1 MGAIQ
6 HAMSPEINVELNPYV
21 GRMASRL
28 VNSFATDYRG
38 SEADRWAL
46 ITEVLGFAAEAEQL
60 LTEQRDRIA
69 QLESLAMTDSLTGVA
84 NRRGLEDFLRR
95 ALANAQ
101 RHGEKGVIIL
111 IDIDNFKAANDRFGH
126 AVGDECLRTVADFL
140 SHSVRVSDLVARY
153 GGDEF
158 CLVLTHCNA
167 ADGHRRMLALKEQL
181 DELVLHHQGEDIPLG
196 GSLGLA
202 SYQRGASLTAIF
214 RQADAAMYRDKQQRK
229 RRQALANGNS
239 TPSP

>member
-1 MGAIQ
+1 MGALQ
-6 HAMSPEINVELNPYV
+6 RAMTPQINVDLNPYV
-21 GRMASRL
+21 GRMAHRL
-28 VNSFATDYRG
+28 VDTFATDYRG

-95 ALANAQ
+95 ALANGE
-101 RHGEKGVIIL
+101 RHGETGVVAL
-111 IDIDNFKAANDRFGH
+111 IDIDNFKDINDRFGH
-126 AVGDECLRTVADFL
+126 DVGDECLRTAARFL
-140 SHSVRVSDLVARY
+140 ESSVRLSDLVARY

-158 CLVLTHCNA
+158 CLILTHCNF
-167 ADGHRRMLALKEQL
+167 ADGHRRMRALQEQL
-181 DELVLHHQGEDIPLG
+181 NNLVLHHEGEDITLG

-202 SYQRGASLTAIF
+202 SYQRGTSMKAIF
-214 RQADAAMYRDKQQRK
+214 RTADDAMYRDKQQRK
-229 RRQALANGNS
+229 RAG
-239 TPSP
+239 